1 MSAGLSQVASTGCTP
16 SSMAAPD
23 FERARALSQPAG
35 DRRVVGAVDL
45 PGEEEPAAD
54 VLTQDE
60 QVRPTAALDDPGDD
74 AGRLI
79 LELDAEPVR

>member
-1 MSAGLSQVASTGCTP
+1 M
-16 SSMAAPD
+16 
-23 FERARALSQPAG
+23 
-35 DRRVVGAVDL
+35 GAVDL
-45 PGEEEPAAD
+45 PGEEEPAAG

-79 LELDAEPVR
+79 LSWMRSRSGDPTPGRYGADRAGR